1 MSMVRSLVRT
11 LNSTLYAV
19 VGFLWIQQAGKDGFG
34 AARILD
40 PVAATVASSSLRASA
55 HLTH

>member
-1 MSMVRSLVRT
+1 MVRSLVRT

-19 VGFLWIQQAGKDGFG
+19 GGFLWIQQAGKDGFG

-40 PVAATVASSSLRASA
+40 TVAATVASSSLRASA
-55 HLTH
+55 RLTH